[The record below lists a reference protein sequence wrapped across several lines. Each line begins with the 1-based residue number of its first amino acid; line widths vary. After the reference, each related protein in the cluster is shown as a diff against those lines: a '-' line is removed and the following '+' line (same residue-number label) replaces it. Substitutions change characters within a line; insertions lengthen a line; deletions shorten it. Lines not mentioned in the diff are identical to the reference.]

1 MGKISKVFKES
12 VYLINYDMNKDTLYD
27 MAISHDSVYI
37 LKAKE
42 MLFILLKDQDISL
55 MEKGTISHE
64 ELANIFDL

>member
-12 VYLINYDMNKDTLYD
+12 VYLINYDVNKDSLYE
-27 MAISHDSVYI
+27 MTISHDSVYI

-55 MEKGTISHE
+55 IDKGIISH
-64 ELANIFDL
+64 